1 MVSKR
6 MTDGHRRR
14 QFLGI
19 AGTGAAASLAGCS
32 QLESLMQSDDGS
44 SDAVT
49 VAVSPDREEL
59 QRLNE
64 EIQSAVQNG
73 TISRQEA
80 EQRAIEEQRNLTEE
94 AATDFEESVDGS
106 EITVEESAPEFGL
119 LRVTG
124 SDEAIMSALREGEIS
139 GIYPGDQYDAFVQQ
153 QQQRAQRQEML
164 RQQREQ
170 QAQQENETAN
180 ESDSG
185 TELNESDSGNETD
198 AGNGTTESDG
208 GNESA

>member
-49 VAVSPDREEL
+49 VAVSPDREKL

-64 EIQSAVQNG
+64 EIQTAVQNG
-73 TISRQEA
+73 NISQQEA
-80 EQRAIEEQRNLTEE
+80 QQRAMEEQRNLTEE
-94 AATDFEESVDGS
+94 AVSDFEESVGG

-139 GIYPGDQYDAFVQQ
+139 GIYPGDQYDAFVQR

-164 RQQREQ
+164 RQQQEQ
-170 QAQQENETAN
+170 RAQQENGTAN
-180 ESDSG
+180 ESGSG
-185 TELNESDSGNETD
+185 TELNESDAGNETD
-198 AGNGTTESDG
+198 AGNGTDESDD